1 MLGLSYLYY
10 PWGFLVQIIALVHF
24 VRRRPETYWFYIILF
39 GGFLGA
45 AVYIFA
51 EVIPDAAV
59 LRGAFQ
65 SFGRW
70 SRIPAIETQIL
81 DNPSAGNY
89 EELGEF
95 CLEREEYARSRG
107 GLSTAITV
115 LSASAGTHCHR
126 TE

>member
-24 VRRRPETYWFYIILF
+24 VRRRPETYWLYIILF

-51 EVIPDAAV
+51 ELIPDAAV

-65 SFGRW
+65 RFGRR
-70 SRIPAIETQIL
+70 SRIQAIETQVL
-81 DNPSAGNY
+81 DHRSAGNY
-89 EELGEF
+89 EERGDVCCQQKDESK
-95 CLEREEYARSRG
+95 ARDAFSK
-107 GLSTAITV
+107 
-115 LSASAGTHCHR
+115 ASDV
-126 TE
+126 